1 MRQTAAS
8 SPLAARRRLAA
19 GRELLKQHRWRDAE
33 RALGDAVAVLD
44 GNAFDWLGL
53 AIARQ
58 KLGALDAAQAAAR
71 RALEIEPRFLEAREM
86 LGQCLLQLN
95 RPAEAVAA
103 YEGAPAGTVFG
114 HDSLLNHGMALVHA
128 DRAGEAVPLLLQAI
142 ALKMDSVPAYLR
154 LGGAFKRLKMY
165 EEAVEC
171 FRTAVA
177 LDPQNL
183 TAHGFLVHLDQF
195 ACRWQHF
202 DADVAAFLGALER
215 TSREMPQGQ
224 ECTPFALVAIPHDPM
239 AMRHAAQLEAARQA
253 RGVRPLPAPRWV
265 RRAGE
270 RLRVGYLSSDFY
282 QHATAMLIAEVFER
296 HDRERFEVFV
306 YSHGRDDGSPM
317 RRRLEAA
324 VEHWVEVGPLT
335 PEQTARR
342 IRDDGVDLLIDL
354 KGYTQDHR
362 FQTLAYR
369 PAPLQVAWLGF
380 PATTGA
386 DCVDYFVGDPWVT
399 PLEHA
404 PRYTE
409 KLAQLPHCY
418 QPNDR
423 HRPQPG
429 AVTRAQWGLPEDR
442 PVLASFNNVFKI
454 TPEAWDS
461 WMRILCSVPEAVLWL
476 LDGNEQAKANLRR
489 EAEARGV
496 DAGRLLFAPAVPP
509 ALHQSRLPL
518 ADLMLDTWPCNAHTT
533 ASDALWAGLPLLSL
547 SGEIFASR
555 VAGSLLR
562 AVGLSEL
569 ITHDAAAYEATAVA
583 LLRDPARLAALRR
596 RLVEGRLS
604 HPLFDSARFTA
615 DLEALYERMAAR
627 ARAGLTPEHLP
638 AA

>member
-171 FRTAVA
+171 FRTAGRARPAEPHRARLPGAPGPVRLPLAA
-177 LDPQNL
+177 LR
-183 TAHGFLVHLDQF
+183 
-195 ACRWQHF
+195 CRRRG
-202 DADVAAFLGALER
+202 LPRALER

-296 HDRERFEVFV
+296 HDRERFEVF
-306 YSHGRDDGSPM
+306 R
-317 RRRLEAA
+317 
-324 VEHWVEVGPLT
+324 
-335 PEQTARR
+335 
-342 IRDDGVDLLIDL
+342 
-354 KGYTQDHR
+354 
-362 FQTLAYR
+362 
-369 PAPLQVAWLGF
+369 
-380 PATTGA
+380 
-386 DCVDYFVGDPWVT
+386 
-399 PLEHA
+399 
-404 PRYTE
+404 
-409 KLAQLPHCY
+409 
-418 QPNDR
+418 
-423 HRPQPG
+423 
-429 AVTRAQWGLPEDR
+429 
-442 PVLASFNNVFKI
+442 
-454 TPEAWDS
+454 
-461 WMRILCSVPEAVLWL
+461 
-476 LDGNEQAKANLRR
+476 
-489 EAEARGV
+489 
-496 DAGRLLFAPAVPP
+496 LFARP
-509 ALHQSRLPL
+509 R
-518 ADLMLDTWPCNAHTT
+518 
-533 ASDALWAGLPLLSL
+533 
-547 SGEIFASR
+547 
-555 VAGSLLR
+555 
-562 AVGLSEL
+562 
-569 ITHDAAAYEATAVA
+569 
-583 LLRDPARLAALRR
+583 
-596 RLVEGRLS
+596 
-604 HPLFDSARFTA
+604 
-615 DLEALYERMAAR
+615 
-627 ARAGLTPEHLP
+627 
-638 AA
+638 

>member
-1 MRQTAAS
+1 M
-8 SPLAARRRLAA
+8 
-19 GRELLKQHRWRDAE
+19 
-33 RALGDAVAVLD
+33 
-44 GNAFDWLGL
+44 
-53 AIARQ
+53 
-58 KLGALDAAQAAAR
+58 
-71 RALEIEPRFLEAREM
+71 
-86 LGQCLLQLN
+86 
-95 RPAEAVAA
+95 
-103 YEGAPAGTVFG
+103 
-114 HDSLLNHGMALVHA
+114 
-128 DRAGEAVPLLLQAI
+128 
-142 ALKMDSVPAYLR
+142 
-154 LGGAFKRLKMY
+154 
-165 EEAVEC
+165 
-171 FRTAVA
+171 
-177 LDPQNL
+177 
-183 TAHGFLVHLDQF
+183 
-195 ACRWQHF
+195 
-202 DADVAAFLGALER
+202 
-215 TSREMPQGQ
+215 
-224 ECTPFALVAIPHDPM
+224 
-239 AMRHAAQLEAARQA
+239 
-253 RGVRPLPAPRWV
+253 
-265 RRAGE
+265 
-270 RLRVGYLSSDFY
+270 
-282 QHATAMLIAEVFER
+282 
-296 HDRERFEVFV
+296 
-306 YSHGRDDGSPM
+306 
-317 RRRLEAA
+317 
-324 VEHWVEVGPLT
+324 
-335 PEQTARR
+335 
-342 IRDDGVDLLIDL
+342 
-354 KGYTQDHR
+354 
-362 FQTLAYR
+362 
-369 PAPLQVAWLGF
+369 AWLGF

-386 DCVDYFVGDPWVT
+386 ACIDYFVGDPWVT

-423 HRPQPG
+423 QRPQPG

-615 DLEALYERMAAR
+615 DLEALYKRMAAR
-627 ARAGLTPEHLP
+627 ARAGLMPEHLP

>member
-1 MRQTAAS
+1 
-8 SPLAARRRLAA
+8 
-19 GRELLKQHRWRDAE
+19 
-33 RALGDAVAVLD
+33 
-44 GNAFDWLGL
+44 
-53 AIARQ
+53 
-58 KLGALDAAQAAAR
+58 
-71 RALEIEPRFLEAREM
+71 
-86 LGQCLLQLN
+86 
-95 RPAEAVAA
+95 
-103 YEGAPAGTVFG
+103 
-114 HDSLLNHGMALVHA
+114 
-128 DRAGEAVPLLLQAI
+128 
-142 ALKMDSVPAYLR
+142 
-154 LGGAFKRLKMY
+154 
-165 EEAVEC
+165 
-171 FRTAVA
+171 
-177 LDPQNL
+177 
-183 TAHGFLVHLDQF
+183 
-195 ACRWQHF
+195 
-202 DADVAAFLGALER
+202 
-215 TSREMPQGQ
+215 
-224 ECTPFALVAIPHDPM
+224 
-239 AMRHAAQLEAARQA
+239 
-253 RGVRPLPAPRWV
+253 
-265 RRAGE
+265 
-270 RLRVGYLSSDFY
+270 
-282 QHATAMLIAEVFER
+282 
-296 HDRERFEVFV
+296 
-306 YSHGRDDGSPM
+306 
-317 RRRLEAA
+317 
-324 VEHWVEVGPLT
+324 
-335 PEQTARR
+335 
-342 IRDDGVDLLIDL
+342 
-354 KGYTQDHR
+354 
-362 FQTLAYR
+362 
-369 PAPLQVAWLGF
+369 
-380 PATTGA
+380 
-386 DCVDYFVGDPWVT
+386 VT

-423 HRPQPG
+423 QRPRPG

-533 ASDALWAGLPLLSL
+533 ASDALWAGLPLLTL